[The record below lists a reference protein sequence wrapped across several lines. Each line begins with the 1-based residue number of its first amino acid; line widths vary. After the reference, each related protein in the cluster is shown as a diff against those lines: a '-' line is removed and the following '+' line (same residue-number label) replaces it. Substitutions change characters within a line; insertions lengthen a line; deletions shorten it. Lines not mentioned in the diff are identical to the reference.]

1 MANYQPQREAA
12 MFERPSACVLA
23 ILLFLGAAPS
33 GTQPGDTAPPGPA
46 APTAFS
52 QSQRAAVLDG
62 AEKAVGDYTFADK
75 VPALRATLA
84 AHRTAYLAVDDPT
97 AFAAAVNA
105 DLYAVAHDK
114 HLRIKY
120 SALAAPMYGSEQH
133 GASLA
138 HLMQSQQ
145 ILNYGYAAAIRLAG
159 NVGYLRMDEF
169 GPMPQSK
176 VAIDAAMA
184 FLARTDA
191 LIIDVRAN
199 HGGDPDSLDYLMG
212 YFYAKPVE
220 LTSILIT
227 QGGKRQLYKQ
237 FSEARVGGARYL
249 ARPLFVLTSD
259 HTFSCAEQF
268 SYDMQALRRAT
279 LIGQTTGGGANP
291 GGFVPLDPHFAI
303 FIPLGRAV
311 NPYTKTNWEG
321 VGVVPDVATE
331 SGAALLKAYTQALG
345 TAGNAFD
352 ETAAARAEALKDP
365 AKALAASLPS
375 I

>member
-1 MANYQPQREAA
+1 
-12 MFERPSACVLA
+12 MFERPSACALA
-23 ILLFLGAAPS
+23 ILCLLGAAPS
-33 GTQPGDTAPPGPA
+33 GTQPGDTAPPSPA
-46 APTAFS
+46 APAAFS
-52 QSQRAAVLDG
+52 QTERASILAG
-62 AEKAVGDYTFADK
+62 AEKAVGDYTFAQK
-75 VPALRATLA
+75 VPAIRAALE
-84 AHRTAYLAVDDPT
+84 AHRDAYLQVDDPKQ
-97 AFAAAVNA
+97 FADAVNA

-120 SALAAPMYGSEQH
+120 SALAGPMYGSEPH
-133 GASLA
+133 GATLA
-138 HLMQSQQ
+138 HLLQSQQ

-176 VAIDAAMA
+176 AAIDSAMA
-184 FLARTDA
+184 FLAHTDA
-191 LIIDVRAN
+191 LIIDARAN

-227 QGGKRQLYKQ
+227 QGGHSQLFKQ
-237 FSEARVGGARYL
+237 FSEAHVAGSRYL
-249 ARPLFVLTSD
+249 AKPLYVLTSD

-268 SYDMQALRRAT
+268 SYDMQALHRAT

-291 GGFVPLDPHFAI
+291 GHFVPLDPHFAI

-321 VGVVPDVATE
+321 VGVVPDVPTE
-331 SGAALLKAYTQALG
+331 STSALLTAYTQALG
-345 TAGNAFD
+345 HGSSFD
-352 ETAAARAEALKDP
+352 EAAAARAEALKDP

>member
-1 MANYQPQREAA
+1 
-12 MFERPSACVLA
+12 MFERPSACLLA
-23 ILLFLGAAPS
+23 ILFFLGAAPY
-33 GTQPGDTAPPGPA
+33 GTPPGDTAPSGSA
-46 APTAFS
+46 APAAFS
-52 QSQRAAVLDG
+52 QTERAAILAG
-62 AEKAVGDYTFADK
+62 AGKAVGDYTFAEK
-75 VPALRATLA
+75 IPAIRATLE
-84 AHRTAYLAVDDPT
+84 AHRDAYLQIGDPKQ
-97 AFAAAVNA
+97 FADAVNA

-145 ILNYGYAAAIRLAG
+145 MLNYGYAAAIRLAG
-159 NVGYLRMDEF
+159 NVGYLRLDEF

-176 VAIDAAMA
+176 GAIDSAMA
-184 FLARTDA
+184 FLAHTDA
-191 LIIDVRAN
+191 LVVDVRAN

-220 LTSILIT
+220 LTSILVT
-227 QGGKRQLYKQ
+227 QGGKSQLFKQ
-237 FSEARVGGARYL
+237 FSEAHVTGPRYL
-249 ARPLFVLTSD
+249 GRPLYVLTSD

-268 SYDMQALRRAT
+268 SYDMQALHRAT

-303 FIPLGRAV
+303 FVPLGRAV

-321 VGVVPDVATE
+321 VGVVPDLSTE
-331 SGAALLKAYTQALG
+331 SAAALLTAYTQALG
-345 TAGNAFD
+345 SARNTLD
-352 ETAAARAEALKDP
+352 EAAAARSDALKDP

>member
-1 MANYQPQREAA
+1 

-23 ILLFLGAAPS
+23 ILCFLGAAPS
-33 GTQPGDTAPPGPA
+33 GIQAGETAPPGPA
-46 APTAFS
+46 APAAFS
-52 QSQRAAVLDG
+52 QTQRAAILAG
-62 AEKAVGDYTFADK
+62 AEKAVGDYTFAEK
-75 VPALRATLA
+75 VPAIRAALE
-84 AHRTAYLAVDDPT
+84 AHREAYLQIDDPK
-97 AFAAAVNA
+97 AFAEAVNA

-114 HLRIKY
+114 HLRVKY
-120 SALAAPMYGSEQH
+120 SALAAPMYGSEQR

-159 NVGYLRMDEF
+159 NIGYLRMDEF
-169 GPMPQSK
+169 GPMPQSRG
-176 VAIDAAMA
+176 AIDSAMA
-184 FLARTDA
+184 FLAHTDA

-227 QGGKRQLYKQ
+227 QGGKSQLFKQ
-237 FSEARVGGARYL
+237 FSEAKVAGPRYL
-249 ARPLFVLTSD
+249 ARPLYVLTSNR
-259 HTFSCAEQF
+259 TFSCAEQF
-268 SYDMQALRRAT
+268 SYDMQTLHRAT

-303 FIPLGRAV
+303 FVPLGRSV

-321 VGVVPDVATE
+321 VGVVPEVPTE
-331 SGAALLKAYTQALG
+331 
-345 TAGNAFD
+345 
-352 ETAAARAEALKDP
+352 P
-365 AKALAASLPS
+365 A
-375 I
+375 